1 MHGIKLITQ
10 MVFLLLY
17 FITPHP
23 TEAAPEPRVYRDI
36 SFTDDTLGGFFR
48 ELKQPTFSIEFDAM
62 EASPSDSESGAIEW
76 DDKYETPDQSGKAL
90 ISSKGYE
97 IIDGP
102 YKGIFVSAEEVEMME
117 CVVQRETGGSIE
129 HRRIIAQVILN
140 RVADPHFPNTVEAVL
155 TAPRQFSTIS
165 NYYTKKRPP
174 DDTTKQAVYEVLT
187 GTCGFNSGGALYFY
201 DPRYAAANLANWFE
215 TDLEFVFEF
224 ESHRFFK

>member
-17 FITPHP
+17 FVTPHP
-23 TEAAPEPRVYRDI
+23 PETAAEPVIGRDL
-36 SFTDDTLGGFFR
+36 SFTDKTLGGFYR
-48 ELKQPTFSIEFDAM
+48 QVAQPVFSIEFEAM
-62 EASPSDSESGAIEW
+62 DASPSDSQSGAIEW
-76 DDKYETPDQSGKAL
+76 NADYEIPDQTGKAL
-90 ISSKGYE
+90 VSSKGYE
-97 IIDGP
+97 ITDGP

-140 RVADPHFPNTVEAVL
+140 RVADSHFPDTVEGVL
-155 TAPRQFSTIS
+155 TAPRQFPTIS

-174 DDTTKQAVYEVLT
+174 DETTKQAVREVLT

-201 DPRYAAANLANWFE
+201 DPRYAAENLAKWFE
-215 TDLEFVFEF
+215 NDLEFVFEF

>member
-17 FITPHP
+17 FVTPHVP
-23 TEAAPEPRVYRDI
+23 EASQTVAARDI
-36 SFTDDTLGGFFR
+36 SFTDGTLGGFFR
-48 ELKQPTFSIEFDAM
+48 QVEQPVFDIEFDAL
-62 EASPSDSESGAIEW
+62 EASGSDSRSGSIEW
-76 DDKYETPDQSGKAL
+76 NDSYETPSETGRAL
-90 ISSKGYE
+90 VSSKGYE

-117 CVVQRETGGSIE
+117 CVIQRETGGSIE
-129 HRRIIAQVILN
+129 HRRIIAEVILN
-140 RVADPHFPNTVEAVL
+140 RVADRHFGDTVEAVL

-174 DDTTKQAVYEVLT
+174 DETTKQAVREVLT
-187 GTCGFNSGGALYFY
+187 GTCSFNSGGALYFY
-201 DPRYAAANLANWFE
+201 DPRYAAENLAKWFE